1 MYRFYNSAKVNCLK
15 KKLSG
20 QCPCGYFFGAFDD
33 VKDAIVKV
41 RLHFEFYHKDYLP
54 FGITDAEA
62 LALLKRGLLQGK
74 KLVCS
79 DNFCH
84 IKQNR
89 KIAQQIY

>member
-1 MYRFYNSAKVNCLK
+1 MN

-41 RLHFEFYHKDYLP
+41 RLHVEFSHKNFLP

-62 LALLKRGLLQGK
+62 LALLKKGLSQGK
-74 KLVCS
+74 NLVCS
-79 DNFCH
+79 NNVCH
-84 IKQNR
+84 LKQNR
-89 KIAQQIY
+89 KIVQQMT